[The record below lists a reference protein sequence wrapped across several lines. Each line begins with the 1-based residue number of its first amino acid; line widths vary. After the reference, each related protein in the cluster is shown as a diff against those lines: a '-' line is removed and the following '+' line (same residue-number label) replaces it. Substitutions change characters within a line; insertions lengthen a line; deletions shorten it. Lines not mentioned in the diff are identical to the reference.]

1 MINVIRKE
9 VFAVEELQICMKQ
22 VRVDVEVVIFLERLH
37 AYRTALQGND
47 EVIYLYSFSL
57 AEPLVNAVVVK
68 CMNT

>member
-37 AYRTALQGND
+37 ANRTA
-47 EVIYLYSFSL
+47 SFSL